1 MSMELSSEEHVAGG
15 CTLNHAMKSA
25 VSILYIAKNFGLSEI
40 RCNLFRPEA
49 WQQNR
54 YIKTSFICLLPLC
67 SVNRTDG
74 RLILISQDRAIDM
87 LLNGLVILSYGEENM
102 PLKHIFL
109 PCVVKSLIK
118 SSH

>member
-1 MSMELSSEEHVAGG
+1 MSTEQSSEEHVAGG
-15 CTLNHAMKSA
+15 CTLKHAMKSA
-25 VSILYIAKNFGLSEI
+25 ISILYIAKNFGLSEI
-40 RCNLFRPEA
+40 RCNLFRPET

-74 RLILISQDRAIDM
+74 RLILISQDREIDM
-87 LLNGLVILSYGEENM
+87 LLNGLVILSYGKENV

>member
-1 MSMELSSEEHVAGG
+1 MSMELSSEEYVAGA

-25 VSILYIAKNFGLSEI
+25 VSILYIAKNFGFSEI

-49 WQQNR
+49 WHQNWC
-54 YIKTSFICLLPLC
+54 IKTSFVWFLPLC

-74 RLILISQDRAIDM
+74 RLILISQDRPIDM